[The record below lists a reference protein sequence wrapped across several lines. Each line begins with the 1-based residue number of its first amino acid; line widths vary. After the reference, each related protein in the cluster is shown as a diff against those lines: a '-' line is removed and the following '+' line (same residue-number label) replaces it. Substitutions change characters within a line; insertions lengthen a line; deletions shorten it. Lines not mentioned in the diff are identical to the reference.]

1 MVEHDTAIIENS
13 THIKSEKDGQLDIQ
27 HVESSNLD
35 YDAQRLHDLGYKQE
49 FKREISL
56 LVQSGF
62 SSATMAVLPN
72 WMVGFGGSMVAG
84 GPSSLFWGWIVV
96 VPFVLCIAFSMAEVI
111 SAYPLAGGI
120 YSWSF
125 LLSNK
130 KWGPCK
136 YMYSIDCYV
145 YIMCIKLSCTVMA
158 WISGYIY
165 CIGLVTANMTLAW
178 SSVDFIFGIA
188 NVLNVAQITSQ
199 GAYVGLYC
207 GIFVLATF
215 CNWFGMKF
223 KPIQVTQ
230 CCDSRTQANVSCTRR
245 QVIQYYIILVFAQST
260 MIEQRL

>member
-1 MVEHDTAIIENS
+1 MLCTFN
-13 THIKSEKDGQLDIQ
+13 
-27 HVESSNLD
+27 
-35 YDAQRLHDLGYKQE
+35 YDAQPLHDLGYKQE

-72 WMVGFGGSMVAG
+72 WMVGFGGTMVAG

-136 YMYSIDCYV
+136 CMYSLD
-145 YIMCIKLSCTVMA
+145 
-158 WISGYIY
+158 
-165 CIGLVTANMTLAW
+165 
-178 SSVDFIFGIA
+178 
-188 NVLNVAQITSQ
+188 
-199 GAYVGLYC
+199 
-207 GIFVLATF
+207 
-215 CNWFGMKF
+215 
-223 KPIQVTQ
+223 
-230 CCDSRTQANVSCTRR
+230 
-245 QVIQYYIILVFAQST
+245 
-260 MIEQRL
+260 